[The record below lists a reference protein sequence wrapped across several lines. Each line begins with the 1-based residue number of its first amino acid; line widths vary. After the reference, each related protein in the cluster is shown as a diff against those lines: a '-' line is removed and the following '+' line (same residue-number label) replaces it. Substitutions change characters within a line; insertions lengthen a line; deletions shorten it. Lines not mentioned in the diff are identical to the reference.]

1 MLIFGFDCETTGL
14 SPFQNQVISVQYA
27 DEDGD
32 LTLFAGWEYDTEEDL
47 IVDFLTHWTE
57 IKRKRDAEGALFVG
71 YNHLKF
77 DVPFV
82 FTKAITD
89 SAVLDRLDWDEHEV
103 WRQLY
108 RWPMYLDLAH
118 LLGSDFISMRAVRKE
133 LLGTEG
139 QLESKRIPGY
149 YESERYDLI
158 ERYIRDEMVA
168 MREIYDALERT
179 TFFEELMAFRRRAG
193 HERTLR

>member
-1 MLIFGFDCETTGL
+1 MLVFGFDCETTGL
-14 SPFQNQVISVQYA
+14 SPFANEVISVQYA

-32 LTLFAGWEYDTEEDL
+32 LTLFAGWDYPDESAL
-47 IVDFLTHWTE
+47 LVDFLEEWAS
-57 IKRKRDAEGALFVG
+57 IKRKRDAAGALFVG

-82 FTKAITD
+82 FTKAITTP
-89 SAVLDRLDWDEHEV
+89 AVLDRLDWDEHEA

-118 LLGSDFISMRAVRKE
+118 LLGSDFIPMRSVRRE

-139 QLESKRIPGY
+139 PLES
-149 YESERYDLI
+149 
-158 ERYIRDEMVA
+158 
-168 MREIYDALERT
+168 
-179 TFFEELMAFRRRAG
+179 
-193 HERTLR
+193 